1 MTVKR
6 TVFLV
11 ICIAYVKRQNRFEH
25 KTGCAVRSQ
34 KDLTMRLLAAITVL
48 LFVTGPSLAQKSDGA
63 RLKELEASTQPPQQ
77 TDLDTFK
84 IASAHRERAES
95 MREKTNGLWQS
106 WLVSIC
112 EGCGPERQPYFK
124 RSPTQVSEKAAPKPT
139 VVQNKSNDTPKIA
152 AIQPQKRSLIV
163 TVASD
168 LSDSSI
174 DQIRRAPS
182 Q

>member
-1 MTVKR
+1 
-6 TVFLV
+6 
-11 ICIAYVKRQNRFEH
+11 
-25 KTGCAVRSQ
+25 
-34 KDLTMRLLAAITVL
+34 MRLIATATVL
-48 LFVTGPSLAQKSDGA
+48 IFVTGSSLAQESDGA
-63 RLKELEASTQPPQQ
+63 RLNELEASTKPAQQ

-84 IASAHRERAES
+84 IASAHREKAES

-124 RSPTQVSEKAAPKPT
+124 RSPTQVSEKAAPKPAIL
-139 VVQNKSNDTPKIA
+139 QNKSNDTPKIT
-152 AIQPQKRSLIV
+152 AIQPQKRSRIV

>member
-1 MTVKR
+1 
-6 TVFLV
+6 
-11 ICIAYVKRQNRFEH
+11 
-25 KTGCAVRSQ
+25 
-34 KDLTMRLLAAITVL
+34 MRLLTVATVL
-48 LFVTGPSLAQKSDGA
+48 IFVTAPSLAQEADGA
-63 RLKELEASTQPPQQ
+63 RLKELEASTKTPQQ

-84 IASAHRERAES
+84 IASAHRERADS

-124 RSPTQVSEKAAPKPT
+124 RSSAQVSEKAAPKSVVVDNKPT
-139 VVQNKSNDTPKIA
+139 SVPKTA
-152 AIQPQKRSLIV
+152 ASQPQKRLSVI

>member
-1 MTVKR
+1 
-6 TVFLV
+6 
-11 ICIAYVKRQNRFEH
+11 
-25 KTGCAVRSQ
+25 
-34 KDLTMRLLAAITVL
+34 MRLLSAATVL
-48 LFVTGPSLAQKSDGA
+48 IFVTGPSLAQESDGA
-63 RLKELEASTQPPQQ
+63 RVNELEASTKLTQQ
-77 TDLDTFK
+77 LDLDTFK
-84 IASAHRERAES
+84 IASVHRERAES

-124 RSPTQVSEKAAPKPT
+124 RSPTQVSEKAAPKPA
-139 VVQNKSNDTPKIA
+139 VVQSKSNDMPKIA
-152 AIQPQKRSLIV
+152 AIQLQKRSRVI

>member
-1 MTVKR
+1 
-6 TVFLV
+6 
-11 ICIAYVKRQNRFEH
+11 
-25 KTGCAVRSQ
+25 
-34 KDLTMRLLAAITVL
+34 MRLLAAAATLI
-48 LFVTGPSLAQKSDGA
+48 FVMGPSFAQDDNNA
-63 RLKELEASTQPPQQ
+63 RLEELEASTKPSQQ

-84 IASAHRERAES
+84 LASAHREKAES

-106 WLVSIC
+106 RLVSIC
-112 EGCGPERQPYFK
+112 EGCGAERQPYFK
-124 RSPTQVSEKAAPKPT
+124 RRSSQVSEKAAPKPAI
-139 VVQNKSNDTPKIA
+139 VRGKSNDTPKIA
-152 AIQPQKRSLIV
+152 AIQPQKRSRVI